1 MRALTV
7 AGMLAVATNLVA
19 GHADAAPLTPTL
31 QFEGGG
37 AASIPVTGGSLSFGG
52 ITITGAPLVG
62 SATQQVM
69 QVDGAGSFG
78 GLFGALPYTATEYN
92 LTSPSPLVQFAAAI
106 SGILAPMSSISWS
119 VYLDPNN
126 NPFGTGELIAS
137 GSFADPSKIV
147 SLGFSD
153 PLAGPLLSIAGP
165 FSLTEIVQI
174 SSPSGA
180 TVSFNSLATATAA
193 AVPEPASLAVLG
205 TGLLGLGLLTG
216 GRRRTA
222 SAG

>member
-92 LTSPSPLVQFAAAI
+92 LTSPSPLV
-106 SGILAPMSSISWS
+106 
-119 VYLDPNN
+119 
-126 NPFGTGELIAS
+126 
-137 GSFADPSKIV
+137 
-147 SLGFSD
+147 
-153 PLAGPLLSIAGP
+153 
-165 FSLTEIVQI
+165 
-174 SSPSGA
+174 
-180 TVSFNSLATATAA
+180 
-193 AVPEPASLAVLG
+193 
-205 TGLLGLGLLTG
+205 
-216 GRRRTA
+216 RRRGWRPR
-222 SAG
+222 SARCRPAIGAGRYPRTDELDFLECLS